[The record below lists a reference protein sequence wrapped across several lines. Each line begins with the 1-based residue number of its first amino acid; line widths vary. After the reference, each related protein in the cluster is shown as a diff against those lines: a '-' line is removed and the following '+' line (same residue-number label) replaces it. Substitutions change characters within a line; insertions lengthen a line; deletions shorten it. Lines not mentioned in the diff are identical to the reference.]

1 MRHEWFDS
9 SGNDRP
15 FRRFRKCAN
24 CGIEQEH
31 VANYEWMRVVSYQWW
46 PLVGRCKPQQ
56 RADSLRVE
64 AHELEG
70 KAAHLSDWQGGA
82 DLERQARKLRKEAQ
96 EIEKCL
102 PSAS

>member
-1 MRHEWFDS
+1 MRHNWFDS

-15 FRRFRKCAN
+15 FRRFRKCSN
-24 CGIEQEH
+24 CGVEQEH
-31 VANYEWMRVVSYQWW
+31 VTNQLWMRVVSYQWL

-56 RADSLRVE
+56 RADRLRAE
-64 AHELEG
+64 AREFET
-70 KAAHLSDWQGGA
+70 KAAHVSDYAGGA
-82 DLERQARKLRKEAQ
+82 ELQRQARKLYKEAR